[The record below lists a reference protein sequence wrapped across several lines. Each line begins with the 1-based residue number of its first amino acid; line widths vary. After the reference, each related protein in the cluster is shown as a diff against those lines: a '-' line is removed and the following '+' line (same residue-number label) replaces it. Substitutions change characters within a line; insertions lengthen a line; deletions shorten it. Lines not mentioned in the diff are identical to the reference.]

1 MTGELVFNH
10 YGIFSNSDLESGM
23 TLAEILVVIGIIMII
38 GTLAIPS
45 IVQVKRRH
53 FEDIAM
59 LKLKD
64 AANAEKR
71 FFQQYNRF
79 GKYHELVD
87 AGFLPHGYTTRL
99 EYWGP
104 ITGIST
110 RPFIEAY
117 SVRFLVPESANSLYF
132 KIVAYPVDEALGL
145 RSFNINM
152 YLNFEGRSDLIYQD
166 PPLRKGLLDDGLPLG
181 RI

>member
-1 MTGELVFNH
+1 MHN
-10 YGIFSNSDLESGM
+10 YSDIFSSKNHESGM
-23 TLAEILVVIGIIMII
+23 TLAEILIVIGIIMII

-53 FEDIAM
+53 FEDVAM

-71 FFQQYNRF
+71 YFQQYSRF
-79 GKYHELVD
+79 GNYHELVD

-99 EYWGP
+99 EYFAP
-104 ITGIST
+104 ITGAST

-117 SVRFLVPESANSLYF
+117 SVRFLVPESPNSLFF
-132 KIVAYPVDEALGL
+132 KIVAYPVDETLGL
-145 RSFNINM
+145 KSYNVNM
-152 YLNFEGRSDLIYQD
+152 YMNFEDRSDLIFQD
-166 PPLRKGLLDDGLPLG
+166 PPLRNGLQDDGQPIG
-181 RI
+181 HI

>member
-1 MTGELVFNH
+1 MFNRFN
-10 YGIFSNSDLESGM
+10 IFCDSNHEGGM

-64 AANAEKR
+64 ASNAEKR
-71 FFQQYNRF
+71 YFQQYKRF
-79 GKYHELVD
+79 GNYHELVD

-99 EYWGP
+99 EYFTP
-104 ITGIST
+104 MTGAST

-117 SVRFLVPESANSLYF
+117 SVRFLVPESPNSLFF
-132 KIVAYPVDEALGL
+132 KIVAYPIDGTLGL
-145 RSFNINM
+145 KSFNVNM
-152 YLNFEGRSDLIYQD
+152 YMNFEDRSDLIYQD
-166 PPLRKGLLDDGLPLG
+166 PPLRMGLQDDGLPVG
-181 RI
+181 HI

>member
-1 MTGELVFNH
+1 MFKRFDIFNGRNH
-10 YGIFSNSDLESGM
+10 ESGM
-23 TLAEILVVIGIIMII
+23 TLTEILVVIGIIMVI

-53 FEDIAM
+53 FEDVAM
-59 LKLKD
+59 MKLKD
-64 AANAEKR
+64 ASNAEKR
-71 FFQQYNRF
+71 YFQQYKRF
-79 GKYHELVD
+79 GNYHELVD

-104 ITGIST
+104 ITGVST

-117 SVRFLVPESANSLYF
+117 SVRFLVPESPNSLFF
-132 KIVAYPVDEALGL
+132 KIVAYPIDDTLGL
-145 RSFNINM
+145 KSFNVNM
-152 YLNFEGRSDLIYQD
+152 YLNFEERSDLVFQD
-166 PPLRKGLLDDGLPLG
+166 PPLRMGVHDDGLPIG